1 MEESFHKGEIVW
13 AKVEGF
19 PRWPGEIKRILH
31 FHKKNESQFQKKIYQ
46 INFIGHSSY
55 VYLPVSK
62 IDKFEDKFEKYSK
75 TKKQN
80 LINAIQKAKKM
91 NEMNKTVI
99 SVQSEDEDSISSS
112 SFLSSNNEKTENDNN
127 YLSRK
132 VKYNT
137 NNQEIKIKKDKG
149 INTIN
154 SDSNIYGNPKNIKI
168 NIKINV
174 TNNNNNTVIS
184 TFNSNFEEKEK
195 KRENYNKENNNI
207 FFSNYKFNNND
218 NINLDDNKIKNIM
231 NNLLKYQI
239 EIPNNHIHK
248 SILSELNNLYE
259 EFKAIKN
266 KNIYYLIKDIIPVL
280 NSLSYNKYGDIVDK
294 SNDILSCLIQRLIEE
309 LFQLDNTE
317 LDQLEEKLTN
327 IDIDNLHN
335 EIKKIFLS
343 PEKKKSLRN
352 NPSKNIFNQI
362 NEENIIKTEVNKNIN
377 FINDTFLKLINED
390 DLKAKN
396 ELNSL
401 IKDFYDNIYDK
412 NNNLN
417 EKTANKRKQICLKLF
432 DFLKKMFP
440 NFDEEDLKRMI
451 IFIEYKIRSEDPKL
465 GEKYIKQIKTFF
477 VKIKEKFNRIIK

>member
-1 MEESFHKGEIVW
+1 
-13 AKVEGF
+13 
-19 PRWPGEIKRILH
+19 
-31 FHKKNESQFQKKIYQ
+31 
-46 INFIGHSSY
+46 
-55 VYLPVSK
+55 
-62 IDKFEDKFEKYSK
+62 
-75 TKKQN
+75 
-80 LINAIQKAKKM
+80 
-91 NEMNKTVI
+91 MNKTVI

>member
-55 VYLPVSK
+55 IILPISK

>member
-1 MEESFHKGEIVW
+1 
-13 AKVEGF
+13 
-19 PRWPGEIKRILH
+19 
-31 FHKKNESQFQKKIYQ
+31 
-46 INFIGHSSY
+46 
-55 VYLPVSK
+55 
-62 IDKFEDKFEKYSK
+62 
-75 TKKQN
+75 
-80 LINAIQKAKKM
+80 
-91 NEMNKTVI
+91 MNKTVI

-248 SILSELNNLYE
+248 IILSELNNLYD